1 MLGGITMNCE
11 RCNVEMQKHILEEHF
26 CIGRGHYA
34 FEDTYGGRPIEVK
47 SVYICP
53 QCGKFEFNVKK

>member
-1 MLGGITMNCE
+1 MNCE